1 MSWDNSENP
10 LRVVNMGMRLI
21 REEQYIWLYL

>member
-10 LRVVNMGMRLI
+10 LRVVNMGTRLI